1 MLKLLEIANFGNIT
15 TVWSILCHIFTH
27 MRKTV
32 ICALPIKILTPT
44 LNSATPISISV
55 IVGHLPFTL
64 LSSSHPIH
72 VLVNTH

>member
-1 MLKLLEIANFGNIT
+1 
-15 TVWSILCHIFTH
+15 